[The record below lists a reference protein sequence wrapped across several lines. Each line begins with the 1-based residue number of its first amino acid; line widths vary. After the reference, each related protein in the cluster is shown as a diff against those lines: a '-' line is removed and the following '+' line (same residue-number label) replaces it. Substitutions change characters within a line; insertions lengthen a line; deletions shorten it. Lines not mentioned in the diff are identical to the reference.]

1 MQPWK
6 PAPLTIALIGL
17 CLTALC
23 IAGCVTA
30 DCYTAVDA
38 DGTISTYRLEVT
50 TSQEHYGL
58 LEESARQDGYAGVA
72 ELIEDRGLR
81 LGADAAPVAYD
92 ESWDGDRVTMRFS
105 VEGGLSADQ
114 LADVAITREGNHL
127 VYRHLIGD
135 GGTGGGV
142 EGEDPFA
149 AGTETAFE
157 VNYYL
162 EMPGPIVDANAD
174 AVEGA
179 TAEWHLA
186 GADLLGTELY
196 ARSEVPAQG
205 MPGFSCW
212 IAFAALCIL
221 CCGRTLLR

>member
-1 MQPWK
+1 MQRWK

-17 CLTALC
+17 CITALC

-30 DCYTAVDA
+30 DCYTTVDA

-50 TSQEHYGL
+50 TSQEHYAL
-58 LEESARQDGYAGVA
+58 LEESARQDGYATVA

-92 ESWDGDRVTMRFS
+92 EQWHGDEVTMRFF

-114 LADVAITREGNHL
+114 LADVTITREEDHL
-127 VYRHLIGD
+127 IYRHVIGD
-135 GGTGGGV
+135 GGNGAGV
-142 EGEDPFA
+142 EGDDPFA
-149 AGTETAFE
+149 SGTDTAFE

-162 EMPGPIVDANAD
+162 EMPGAIVDANAD
-174 AVEGA
+174 TVEGA
-179 TAEWHLA
+179 TAEWHLS

-205 MPGFSCW
+205 MPGFSCG
-212 IAFAALCIL
+212 IAFAALCLL
-221 CCGRTLLR
+221 CCGRTFLR